1 MKKVIINTL
10 RLVFSVSSVDLSW
23 GNGYT
28 LQKQKI

>member
-1 MKKVIINTL
+1 MKKVIIYTL
-10 RLVFSVSSVDLSW
+10 CLVFCVSSVDFSL